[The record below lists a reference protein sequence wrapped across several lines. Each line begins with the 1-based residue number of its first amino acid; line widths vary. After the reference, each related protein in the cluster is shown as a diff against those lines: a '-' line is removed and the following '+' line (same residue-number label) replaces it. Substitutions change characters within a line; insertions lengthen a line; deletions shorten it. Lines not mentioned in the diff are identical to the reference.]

1 MIVIAAAGFAIV
13 YAYRFVIEDRDRRR
27 IAHAFQHYL
36 SPTLVERLA
45 ADPEALRL
53 GGESRRVTVMF
64 ADVVGYTAL
73 TEKLVAQPELF
84 VEIVNRFLTYA
95 TETIERHG
103 GYVDKFIGDAVMAIW
118 GAPLDDPQAEQ
129 HAVAAAIELRDGLA
143 AFNREADLPA
153 LGLPPLGIRIGVNS
167 GLAVAGNMGATT
179 RLNYTVTGD
188 VVNLAARL
196 ESANTAYRTLIL
208 IGEATASRL
217 TEAIVLRALDRVIVK
232 GKTEAIQIFEVI
244 DRAERIDAATRE
256 RLTRFAAAM
265 NALLARD
272 FAGARLG
279 FATLAVDDPTAAL
292 LAERASAYAELPPA
306 EDWSGSFAL
315 DKK

>member
-1 MIVIAAAGFAIV
+1 M
-13 YAYRFVIEDRDRRR
+13 
-27 IAHAFQHYL
+27 
-36 SPTLVERLA
+36 
-45 ADPEALRL
+45 
-53 GGESRRVTVMF
+53 
-64 ADVVGYTAL
+64 
-73 TEKLVAQPELF
+73 
-84 VEIVNRFLTYA
+84 
-95 TETIERHG
+95 
-103 GYVDKFIGDAVMAIW
+103 
-118 GAPLDDPQAEQ
+118 
-129 HAVAAAIELRDGLA
+129 
-143 AFNREADLPA
+143 
-153 LGLPPLGIRIGVNS
+153 
-167 GLAVAGNMGATT
+167 
-179 RLNYTVTGD
+179 
-188 VVNLAARL
+188 NLAARL